1 MGDQSTGYSEQYGW
15 GTSLLAIVSSMGGGP
30 VYILAIVS
38 SMGGGPIYILAI
50 VSSMGGDQPTGY
62 SEQYGWGPAYWL

>member
-1 MGDQSTGYSEQYGW
+1 MGYQPTGYSEQYGW
-15 GTSLLAIVSSMGGGP
+15 GTSLHTGYSEQ
-30 VYILAIVS
+30 Y
-38 SMGGGPIYILAI
+38 GGGPIYILAT